1 MKVKTVWNVAF
12 IRLQKHLY
20 INSLNIKM
28 SELQTD
34 TEVALQ
40 KKNGKKIN
48 AFHVLEVR
56 FVLRELVSVVFLMA
70 SLVYHAC

>member
-1 MKVKTVWNVAF
+1 
-12 IRLQKHLY
+12 
-20 INSLNIKM
+20 M